1 MESYL
6 FDPEF
11 VDKLIASLHMD
22 DLISGS
28 NSLSVAVEFLQ
39 KSKQRLSTAGF
50 NLRKFHSN
58 FKHGSILN
66 EHFNSD
72 GYVKVLGLLWDKVK
86 DEFVFSFKHLL
97 KDKVDKPTK
106 RNVIKLLASIYDPLG
121 VLNPIVVTFK
131 VFFQKLC
138 LSKLGWDEHLD
149 GDLLKEWNVIIEGLS
164 DASDICVPRIYAD
177 MSRDVDCVEL
187 HGFADASVKAYGCCI
202 YMRVKYVD
210 GSVVSCL
217 VCAKSRVAPI
227 KKMAVPRL

>member
-1 MESYL
+1 MPSSKQSGPSLNECLHSGTSLTTPLFDVLLRFRVFKYAFSSDIEKAFLQIILNEHDRDFVRFIWYKDLETLNFTNRTTREIGYYRLCRVIFGVTSSPFLMCATLLKHMESYL

-97 KDKVDKPTK
+97 KDKVD
-106 RNVIKLLASIYDPLG
+106 
-121 VLNPIVVTFK
+121 
-131 VFFQKLC
+131 
-138 LSKLGWDEHLD
+138 
-149 GDLLKEWNVIIEGLS
+149 
-164 DASDICVPRIYAD
+164 
-177 MSRDVDCVEL
+177 
-187 HGFADASVKAYGCCI
+187 
-202 YMRVKYVD
+202 
-210 GSVVSCL
+210 
-217 VCAKSRVAPI
+217 
-227 KKMAVPRL
+227 